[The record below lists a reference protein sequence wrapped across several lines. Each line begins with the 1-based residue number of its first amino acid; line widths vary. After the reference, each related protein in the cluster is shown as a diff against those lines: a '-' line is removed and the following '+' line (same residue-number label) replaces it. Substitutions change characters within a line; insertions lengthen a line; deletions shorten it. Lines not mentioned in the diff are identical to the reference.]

1 MKNLVIKLFM
11 NFWVFKLM
19 VILVIFVL
27 VNNELIG
34 ILIMVKRE

>member
-19 VILVIFVL
+19 VILVILVL